1 MVARLGA
8 LGSCGQEAA
17 ACVGAQ
23 AVIRAWPEPQ
33 HHGSA
38 AKRGWPAGAAGPV
51 CGAANLL
58 PTFSFF
64 GFFCFLGAA
73 PAGRRCGGRAPRLIA
88 RTPGV
93 SRAGTT
99 PCLPVGHS
107 MLAAWHL
114 LWATGRNAAV
124 GAHIPRRSPPS
135 VAAVAVFLG
144 LPSVFCFLV
153 TLTSCTTRSRRSVAG
168 HQGWHTARASWLEG
182 GRQQGGFKCAASA
195 AAAELPALCAT
206 ASWPSLPGAS
216 CAAQPRLASSS
227 TIWAPP
233 SSSSLSL
240 SLSLPSS
247 LACTSGGGCSRGG
260 QSACWAVG
268 QHVAGHTV
276 PLPEEGPRAHWRC
289 CTALKAETPFQNWH
303 MIRDAHAPNPRPA
316 HAARLEVLILLVAV
330 PPSRDAR
337 KACKASRQEVRGAA
351 WAGSTMCSPR
361 FAQCSFSTAWAG
373 LPWVLMR
380 VPWFCAKGALPKA
393 GSCPRPCPAGPERR
407 RTRVHAAV
415 LHLCVA
421 GDGGSP
427 RAALRLL
434 EILDAQ
440 LLGLDEL
447 KQVGPLAPA
456 GWVRGCWVGGARR
469 LGGREG
475 SGQAGISAATS
486 PSMAWGRTAWQR
498 RAGSSP
504 AHLGMPRNR

>member
-1 MVARLGA
+1 MVPACPVDRARDRGAQPTHPECGRQLAPCRPWRAQGRGSPAGGPAGSRSRRWWHAWGRWGPAARRQRHAWVHKRSSGHCPSPSTMGA
-8 LGSCGQEAA
+8 LQS
-17 ACVGAQ
+17 
-23 AVIRAWPEPQ
+23 
-33 HHGSA
+33 
-38 AKRGWPAGAAGPV
+38 WPAGAAGPV
-51 CGAANLL
+51 CGAANPL

-93 SRAGTT
+93 SRAGNT

-114 LWATGRNAAV
+114 LRATGRNAAV

-168 HQGWHTARASWLEG
+168 HQGWHTARASWLA

-247 LACTSGGGCSRGG
+247 LACTWGGGGSRGG
-260 QSACWAVG
+260 QSACWAAG

-276 PLPEEGPRAHWRC
+276 PLPEGGPRAHWRC

-303 MIRDAHAPNPRPA
+303 MIPEAHAPNARRSQPMPRPRRA
-316 HAARLEVLILLVAV
+316 PGSPHPPRRCPAQQRCPQGLQGVAAGGPGSGVGGQHHVQPALCPMLVLHRLGRLALGADACALVLRQRGPAQGWQL
-330 PPSRDAR
+330 PPPLPCRAR
-337 KACKASRQEVRGAA
+337 AA
-351 WAGSTMCSPR
+351 AY
-361 FAQCSFSTAWAG
+361 
-373 LPWVLMR
+373 
-380 VPWFCAKGALPKA
+380 
-393 GSCPRPCPAGPERR
+393 PRPRR
-407 RTRVHAAV
+407 R
-415 LHLCVA
+415 
-421 GDGGSP
+421 P
-427 RAALRLL
+427 PPLRS
-434 EILDAQ
+434 
-440 LLGLDEL
+440 
-447 KQVGPLAPA
+447 
-456 GWVRGCWVGGARR
+456 W
-469 LGGREG
+469 
-475 SGQAGISAATS
+475 
-486 PSMAWGRTAWQR
+486 
-498 RAGSSP
+498 
-504 AHLGMPRNR
+504 